1 MKLRALVGISVFWLA
16 LSMLSDGLNTLVL
29 PFVFAGLVPDQQQ
42 ATALGLLTF
51 TGIAAGMLIQP
62 LAGAW
67 SDRLRAR
74 WGRRG
79 GVLFGTLLTLLG
91 LLAFSLGSTVAVIAA
106 AYLLVQVFAST
117 AQAAQQGFIPDLVP
131 QPQRGRASGWK
142 GMMDLGG
149 AMLGFA
155 LLGQL
160 LSQTGKN
167 AAVLAIALA
176 FTVTCGLTLL
186 LVREPRQ
193 AASGAGAAAAP
204 EEPRS
209 TLQGSLFFRLVAA
222 RFLFLLGTYAVG
234 RFLLLFVASRLGLS
248 VEAAAAQAGALLAA
262 LSLVTLLA
270 AVPAGWA
277 ADRFGRPVL
286 MTAGVLLSAV
296 GILGLSAAA
305 GQWGILA
312 GGGVMALGSAAFSSA
327 NWAMA
332 ADIAPAGAGGKF
344 MGLANIGTAGASA
357 AAGLFGPLVD
367 AANRASPNSGFLVVF
382 GLAALITLSSLL
394 VLRPL
399 RRLMVVQNASRGEAW
414 K

>member
-1 MKLRALVGISVFWLA
+1 
-16 LSMLSDGLNTLVL
+16 
-29 PFVFAGLVPDQQQ
+29 
-42 ATALGLLTF
+42 
-51 TGIAAGMLIQP
+51 
-62 LAGAW
+62 
-67 SDRLRAR
+67 
-74 WGRRG
+74 
-79 GVLFGTLLTLLG
+79 
-91 LLAFSLGSTVAVIAA
+91 
-106 AYLLVQVFAST
+106 
-117 AQAAQQGFIPDLVP
+117 
-131 QPQRGRASGWK
+131 
-142 GMMDLGG
+142 
-149 AMLGFA
+149 
-155 LLGQL
+155 
-160 LSQTGKN
+160 
-167 AAVLAIALA
+167 
-176 FTVTCGLTLL
+176 
-186 LVREPRQ
+186 
-193 AASGAGAAAAP
+193 
-204 EEPRS
+204 
-209 TLQGSLFFRLVAA
+209 
-222 RFLFLLGTYAVG
+222 
-234 RFLLLFVASRLGLS
+234 
-248 VEAAAAQAGALLAA
+248 
-262 LSLVTLLA
+262 SLVTLLA

-312 GGGVMALGSAAFSSA
+312 GGGLMALGSAAFSSA

>member
-16 LSMLSDGLNTLVL
+16 LSMLSDGINTLIL
-29 PFVFAGLVPDQQQ
+29 PFVFAGLLPEEQQ

-51 TGIAAGMLIQP
+51 TGITAGMLVQP
-62 LAGAW
+62 LAGVW

-106 AYLLVQVFAST
+106 AYLLVQVFASM
-117 AQAAQQGFIPDLVP
+117 AQAAQQGFIPDLAP
-131 QPQRGRASGWK
+131 RPQRGRASGWK

-160 LSQTGKN
+160 VAERGKN
-167 AAVLAIALA
+167 AALLAIALV
-176 FTVTCGLTLL
+176 FVVTCGLTILL
-186 LVREPRQ
+186 IREPRQ
-193 AASGAGAAAAP
+193 TASVTVP
-204 EEPRS
+204 VEPHS
-209 TLQGSLFFRLVAA
+209 TLHSSVFFRLVAA

-296 GILGLSAAA
+296 GILGLSAAT

-367 AANRASPNSGFLVVF
+367 AANRVSSDSGFLVVF
-382 GLAALITLSSLL
+382 GSAALITLSSLL

-399 RRLMVVQNASRGEAW
+399 RRLIVVQNGSRGEVW